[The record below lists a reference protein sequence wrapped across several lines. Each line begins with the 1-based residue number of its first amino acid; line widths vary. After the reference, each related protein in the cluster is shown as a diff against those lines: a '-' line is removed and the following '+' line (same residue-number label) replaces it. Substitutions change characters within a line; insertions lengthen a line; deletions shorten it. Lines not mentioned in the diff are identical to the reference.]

1 MKQIKK
7 LVTLCFRVED
17 HDDLV
22 PIFNR
27 QSEALSETYGDYFL
41 AELIE
46 ATDENMKCIVAEVG
60 LLFCCQHSI
69 IQTVNKRYRVTLI

>member
-1 MKQIKK
+1 MSSVRKCPVINALDSIIQIHSS
-7 LVTLCFRVED
+7 RVED

-27 QSEALSETYGDYFL
+27 QSDSLKTTYGDYFL

-46 ATDENMKCIVAEVG
+46 AEDEEMKCIVAEVR
-60 LLFCCQHSI
+60 L
-69 IQTVNKRYRVTLI
+69 